1 MCSLCWHRL
10 LLKNISYFWL
20 FLTCKMCLGCAPQST
35 GWLSPGHGTP
45 CPWCA
50 DWCCYHSPLCQPRY
64 SQSIWPARWC
74 QSISSR
80 SVSAQKQPLEQPC
93 KKKKFHFDVLVS
105 TRVAPTESVPALTIT
120 RASLQGPAFSL
131 TKLLHVVQNNKDTE
145 GSRRKRNDFFILWLG
160 LLQSREEIWF
170 WILQCFHASHS
181 TSGMLWIEA
190 QGNVVVSSEP
200 HNAHRCCS
208 TLLALMYSCTV
219 CLTAPDLW
227 SMCIPKGHGVA
238 RKSKIIWKHHT

>member
-1 MCSLCWHRL
+1 MVPPVPDV
-10 LLKNISYFWL
+10 
-20 FLTCKMCLGCAPQST
+20 LTDAVTTHLSV
-35 GWLSPGHGTP
+35 SPGIPSPSGQP
-45 CPWCA
+45 DGAKASPA
-50 DWCCYHSPLCQPRY
+50 DLSLHKNSLW
-64 SQSIWPARWC
+64 
-74 QSISSR
+74 SSH
-80 SVSAQKQPLEQPC
+80 V

-145 GSRRKRNDFFILWLG
+145 GSRRKRNYFFILWLG